1 MLSSMPEFRTV
12 IDIDAPRAGVWAV
25 LRDVERWPEWT
36 ASVREVRLQSR
47 AALEV
52 GAQVRVVQPRLPSGV
67 WTVTACEADRGF
79 EWVLRN
85 PGSRITAG
93 HWIEDLPQ
101 GCRVLLSVRLDG
113 ALSGL
118 IGWMTG
124 SLTRRYMA
132 MEAEGLKKRS
142 EAR

>member
-1 MLSSMPEFRTV
+1 MREFRTT
-12 IDIDAPRAGVWAV
+12 IESDATRARVWAA

-36 ASVREVRLQSR
+36 ASVREVRFQSG
-47 AALEV
+47 AELEV
-52 GAQVRVVQPRLPSGV
+52 GARVRVVQPRLPPGV
-67 WTVTACEADRGF
+67 WTVTACEAGRGF

-93 HWIEDLPQ
+93 HWIEDLPR
-101 GCRVLLSVRLDG
+101 GCRVTLTVRIEG

-118 IGWMTG
+118 IGWLTG

-132 MEAEGLKKRS
+132 MEAAGLKKRS

>member
-1 MLSSMPEFRTV
+1 MLSSMREFRTT
-12 IDIDAPRAGVWAV
+12 IDLDAPRTAVWAV

-36 ASVREVRLQSR
+36 ASVRAVRFQSG
-47 AALEV
+47 AELEA
-52 GAQVRVVQPRLPSGV
+52 GARVHVVQPRLPPGV
-67 WTVTACEADRGF
+67 WTVTACEGDRGF

-93 HWIEDLPQ
+93 HWIEDLPE
-101 GCRVLLSVRLDG
+101 GCRVVLTVRIEG
-113 ALSGL
+113 VLSGL

-142 EAR
+142 EA

>member
-1 MLSSMPEFRTV
+1 MREFRTI
-12 IDIDAPRAGVWAV
+12 IDSVATRARVWAV

-36 ASVREVRLQSR
+36 ASVREVRFR
-47 AALEV
+47 NGTALET
-52 GAQVRVVQPRLPSGV
+52 GAQVRVVQPRLPAGV
-67 WTVTACEADRGF
+67 WTVTACEAGRGF

-93 HWIEDLPQ
+93 HWIEDLPH
-101 GCRVLLSVRLDG
+101 GCRVTLTVRIEG

-124 SLTRRYMA
+124 SLTRQYMA